1 MFQRPDGIGVEVSTE
16 KRHRRVGRSHA
27 DTLLM
32 RDKLLVD
39 LIDELKYK
47 VPDIAAAFG
56 LHPVTVYRATASFRQ
71 LVREIANRC

>member
-1 MFQRPDGIGVEVSTE
+1 MSKDKRIRRTE
-16 KRHRRVGRSHA
+16 RTHS

-39 LIDELKYK
+39 LIDQLGYK

-56 LHPVTVYRATASFRQ
+56 LHPATIYRATTSFRQ
-71 LVREIANRC
+71 LVREIANQC